1 MTKAEQFSPEE
12 RAAMKDRARE
22 LKAQTQGA
30 DGEAAALAKIAQ
42 MPAAEQVLAAG
53 FHELVKDVAPQ
64 LTVKTWYGMP
74 AYATP
79 GKQGKVMCFFQS
91 GAKMQ
96 TRYCTVGFS
105 DAAHLDDTALWA
117 TTFAVIAWN
126 EASQSKLRALL
137 RQAVGEGPPQPATDA
152 GQTTEGAG

>member
-1 MTKAEQFSPEE
+1 MTTTKDQQFSAEE

-22 LKAQTQGA
+22 LKAHAAGA

-42 MPAAEQVLAAG
+42 MPEDEQMLATG
-53 FHELVKDVAPQ
+53 FHELVKDVAPE
-64 LTVKTWYGMP
+64 LTVRTWYGMP

-79 GKQGKVMCFFQS
+79 GKQGKVVCFFQS

-105 DAAHLDDTALWA
+105 DAAHLDDAPLWA
-117 TTFAVIAWN
+117 TSFAVTAW
-126 EASQSKLRALL
+126 EDATRTTLSALL
-137 RQAVGEGPPQPATDA
+137 RRAVE
-152 GQTTEGAG
+152 EH